1 MPLKDL
7 LLVIGKDTEAGE
19 RYALELARTSGAT
32 VTVTSGGVAA
42 SLPAFIRSELPSD
55 LLEHMREDV
64 ETTARAALE
73 AVSDKARQLGVT
85 VETEM
90 LDLSTGDV
98 GSEVGRLARYFDA
111 TVLQQPNPAGPETG
125 DLIEAVLFGSGRPVL
140 IVPVRQGPFQVTT
153 VLIAWDEGRP
163 AARAVA
169 DALPLLAMAE
179 RVEVVTVGDL
189 RGDRNRDSSTMV
201 RHLAR
206 HGIEAHM
213 ANLVRDQGSVASTL
227 LAHAANVKADLI
239 VMGGYGHSRLR
250 EIVLGGTTRRIL
262 QTMTVPVL
270 MAH

>member
-1 MPLKDL
+1 MD
-7 LLVIGKDTEAGE
+7 
-19 RYALELARTSGAT
+19 
-32 VTVTSGGVAA
+32 VA
-42 SLPAFIRSELPSD
+42 
-55 LLEHMREDV
+55 V
-64 ETTARAALE
+64 ET
-73 AVSDKARQLGVT
+73 V
-85 VETEM
+85 M

-98 GSEVGRLARYFDA
+98 GSEVSRLARYFDV
-111 TVLQQPNPAGPETG
+111 TVLQQPDPAGTEAA

-140 IVPVRQGPFQVTT
+140 IVPFRQGPFQVTT

-189 RGDRNRDSSTMV
+189 RGSPSWDSRPLV
-201 RHLAR
+201 RHLAH
-206 HGIEAHM
+206 HGIEARM
-213 ANLVRDQGSVASTL
+213 TNLVRNHGSVASTL
-227 LAHAANVKADLI
+227 LAHAVDVQADLI

>member
-32 VTVTSGGVAA
+32 ATVTSGGVAA

-98 GSEVGRLARYFDA
+98 GSEVGRLARYFD
-111 TVLQQPNPAGPETG
+111 PG
-125 DLIEAVLFGSGRPVL
+125 PVL
-140 IVPVRQGPFQVTT
+140 
-153 VLIAWDEGRP
+153 
-163 AARAVA
+163 
-169 DALPLLAMAE
+169 
-179 RVEVVTVGDL
+179 
-189 RGDRNRDSSTMV
+189 
-201 RHLAR
+201 
-206 HGIEAHM
+206 
-213 ANLVRDQGSVASTL
+213 
-227 LAHAANVKADLI
+227 
-239 VMGGYGHSRLR
+239 
-250 EIVLGGTTRRIL
+250 
-262 QTMTVPVL
+262 
-270 MAH
+270 